1 MHLLPQPRSEDQGS
15 CRSQEQKDLL
25 TTSDICMH
33 AICGVVPDCSVNA
46 SPISGSL
53 ICQRQKNDLRKC
65 LTPVRL
71 GQSSLLFM
79 SSLPPITVTK
89 AGSYVSGNSKLT
101 FYNILFFLFPGMLP
115 F

>member
-1 MHLLPQPRSEDQGS
+1 
-15 CRSQEQKDLL
+15 
-25 TTSDICMH
+25 MH

-46 SPISGSL
+46 SPIFGSL

-89 AGSYVSGNSKLT
+89 AGSYVSGNTKLT
-101 FYNILFFLFPGMLP
+101 FYNVLFFLFPVMLP